1 MIRRGIR
8 TIFSEEWVIELF
20 SLSDLALWVYS
31 MCRYRRLGDETPE
44 GENSFRVGQSAD
56 WLDVSDT

>member
-8 TIFSEEWVIELF
+8 TIFWTEWVIEYCF
-20 SLSDLALWVYS
+20 QSRTSRCGYA